1 MKRLVLWGLALLGG
15 FFFWIWAR
23 GGLIDSGLRSP
34 QELLPVAQRQAAPE
48 LLVRDL
54 GGAGTSIP
62 GGSGKPLLVVF
73 WASW

>member
-1 MKRLVLWGLALLGG
+1 M
-15 FFFWIWAR
+15 
-23 GGLIDSGLRSP
+23 DSGLRTP